1 MEKLRAHE
9 VSTFRELFC
18 YSSVKNIH
26 SPERKLQE
34 LDNQMVMRGQI
45 LVGGKGNFTPRKVG
59 LYSE

>member
-34 LDNQMVMRGQI
+34 LDNQMVMRAQI
-45 LVGGKGNFTPRKVG
+45 LVGGKGNFTPRKV
-59 LYSE
+59 